1 MSQLP
6 GWVDRGEMALDT
18 QFDESGRWVSS
29 PCNEAAIPDLT
40 AEPRDV
46 VIRDDTLRSGGNTP
60 GVYASV
66 DKKLRIA
73 ALLDEMGV
81 REAEVG

>member
-29 PCNEAAIPDLT
+29 PCNEAAIPNLT
-40 AEPRDV
+40 TEPRDV
-46 VIRDDTLRSGGNTP
+46 VIRDE
-60 GVYASV
+60 Y
-66 DKKLRIA
+66 A
-73 ALLDEMGV
+73 ALGRQHTGRL
-81 REAEVG
+81 